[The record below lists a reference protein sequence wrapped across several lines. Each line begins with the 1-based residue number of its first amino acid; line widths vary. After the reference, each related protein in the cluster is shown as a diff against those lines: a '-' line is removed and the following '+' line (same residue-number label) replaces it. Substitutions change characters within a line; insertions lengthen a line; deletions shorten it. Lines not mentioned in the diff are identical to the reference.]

1 MWVISSVGRAP
12 RLHRGGRQFEPVIT
26 HHTKESNISFYKQF
40 EQLIEPALEHDSIG
54 IMLSGGIDSATL
66 LWCTLNVIKDNNL
79 SNTVTVYTS
88 PRSDNS
94 LAFAQKIREH
104 IEQQLDIKLKH
115 KMRGS
120 GAVHHSEQV
129 WSAMTAAMNDCDIVM
144 TAETA
149 QPEHMFSD
157 HFERKLVEHDK
168 SYQPFFNLTKDFTIG
183 LAIE

>member
-1 MWVISSVGRAP
+1 
-12 RLHRGGRQFEPVIT
+12 
-26 HHTKESNISFYKQF
+26 
-40 EQLIEPALEHDSIG
+40 
-54 IMLSGGIDSATL
+54 MLSGGIDSATL

-88 PRSDNS
+88 PRPDNS

-104 IEQQLDIKLKH
+104 IEQQFDIKLKH

-183 LAIE
+183 LAIEKQLTYIMENTHSCTETPAERCGVCWWCEERKWAFSANNYTDPGQY